1 VTAPKTSALPVSA
14 PSCAPGSVAP
24 APRQGA
30 AQPGPVVPSA
40 GPGLTSVRRASE
52 VGGARLTDHPS
63 GPPAGESEPGGPDCH
78 LTAPQLADEAGITYR
93 MLDWWTRAA
102 YLRAEGGDGSG
113 RPRMYPAEEVAV
125 ARRMAGLV
133 SAGLRPAAAE
143 LIARDG
149 WPGGQAPGSSLH
161 PAMST
166 GGWQDLARCRETD
179 AEIFFPEK
187 GGSPRAARRICASCE
202 VREPCLEYALERDER
217 FGIFGG
223 LTTRQRDRLAAQRQ
237 RNGAA

>member
-1 VTAPKTSALPVSA
+1 VTAPKTSELPACDSPIAAGSA
-14 PSCAPGSVAP
+14 ACPPQVAP
-24 APRQGA
+24 
-30 AQPGPVVPSA
+30 PGPVVPSA
-40 GPGLTSVRRASE
+40 GPGPDFADRAPE
-52 VGGARLTDHPS
+52 GYARSADHPS
-63 GPPAGESEPGGPDCH
+63 GLPAGESEPGRPDDH

-93 MLDWWTRAA
+93 MLDFWTRAG
-102 YLRAEGGDGSG
+102 YLHAEGGDGSG
-113 RPRMYPAEEVAV
+113 HVRTYPPEEVAV

-166 GGWQDLARCRETD
+166 GSWQDLARCRETD

-202 VREPCLEYALERDER
+202 VQEPCLEYALERDER